1 MIVICHNISRE
12 KWKSFLNESPFSTPF
27 QSPEY
32 FNFYNS
38 VTGLSAEAFAV
49 EEKKELLTLCVVSYQ
64 KAIGGEI

>member
-12 KWKSFLNESPFSTPF
+12 KWKSFFNESSVSTPF

-32 FNFYNS
+32 FDFINS
-38 VTGLSAEAFAV
+38 ISGLSAEVFAI
-49 EEKKELLTLCVVSYQ
+49 EESKELLALCVVSYQ